1 MKTDRQRVQV
11 LEDFQCECPH
21 GVLRYTRK
29 ERVAQLIQCQRG
41 QPEDSVGEKDGK
53 WDSEPQI
60 GFVIKVAESV
70 YRITQYQRYHD
81 IGRFGE
87 QQTQHGDKYPSF
99 EISALG
105 RPEERQESGKSPE

>member
-1 MKTDRQRVQV
+1 MRGCRCSRP
-11 LEDFQCECPH
+11 LPRGECPH

-29 ERVAQLIQCQRG
+29 ERVAQLLQCQRG

-70 YRITQYQRYHD
+70 DRITQYQRYHD